1 MLLNVCCGEE
11 LVIQCGAFA
20 LAYNK
25 VPGILSPLDFAQ
37 SMQMPAERKGAITPL
52 CYCKNGFGFGPSKV
66 HNHTLRITAL
76 TKLRGNCTHHPRLQ
90 RS

>member
-52 CYCKNGFGFGPSKV
+52 CYCKNGFGFVDAQEGSWTFQGAQPYTE
-66 HNHTLRITAL
+66 NHCF
-76 TKLRGNCTHHPRLQ
+76 N
-90 RS
+90 